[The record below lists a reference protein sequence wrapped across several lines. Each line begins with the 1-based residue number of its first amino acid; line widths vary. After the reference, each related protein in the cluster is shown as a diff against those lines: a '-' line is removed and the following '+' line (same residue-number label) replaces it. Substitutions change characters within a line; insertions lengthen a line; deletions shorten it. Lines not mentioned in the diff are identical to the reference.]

1 MNIIKQNI
9 KHQKEFFNGTALE
22 KKFFKYLRTQKWN
35 CIKDTKHKFEFESD
49 KGHHIVFDLDEKQDD
64 YGWLMTAKI
73 SKDNCKTF
81 YIVKIRSHWEFDEF
95 LDWSGIKLR

>member
-22 KKFFKYLRTQKWN
+22 KKFFKYLRAQKWN
-35 CIKDTKHKFEFESD
+35 RIKDTKHKFEFESD